1 MKTAPPSH
9 RALDMEEVRLVSD
22 LRVMHAKVM
31 ELDRC
36 VASLRVRYSE
46 GDVRKYADADLLAED
61 IARADEIYQF
71 YVGLAEQRLRP

>member
-1 MKTAPPSH
+1 MNPAPPSH

-31 ELDRC
+31 ELSRS
-36 VASLRVRYSE
+36 VASLRARYSE
-46 GDVRKYADADLLAED
+46 DDVRKYADADLLAED

-71 YVGLAEQRLRP
+71 YVSLAEQRFQP